1 MKNSKKEKFNP
12 LDLAT
17 RVYYSTA
24 TFGKDTTF
32 THGPRRTEHWGV
44 ENDVFS
50 KYLLITNN
58 KSALSNANF
67 MLGDYFQSSQY
78 IDATHKKFH
87 IIDLDEHDHDA
98 VSIKLT
104 KTHKFKP
111 VASLS
116 KCQKLTRAIANN
128 VGSTNK
134 IAIDSVVK
142 DAFHEMLEPDDF
154 FKFQEVRTEFRVS
167 ISLVKNRRVFKKINV
182 NIGYFTLIVGSKP
195 YDYQEDD
202 SKQKKATRPA
212 LSHPVYKIDDMEFMA
227 IFNDSKKYYC
237 DAVAMFRI

>member
-1 MKNSKKEKFNP
+1 MRNSKKEKFNP

-32 THGPRRTEHWGV
+32 THGPRKSDNWGI

-50 KYLLITNN
+50 KYLLITND
-58 KSALSNANF
+58 KSALANANF
-67 MLGDYFQSSQY
+67 ILRRYFQSSQY

-87 IIDLDEHDHDA
+87 IIDLDEYDHDA

-116 KCQKLTRAIANN
+116 KCQILTRAIARN
-128 VGSTNK
+128 VKSTNNME
-134 IAIDSVVK
+134 IDPIIK
-142 DAFHEMLEPDDF
+142 EAFNEMLEPDDF

-167 ISLVKNRRVFKKINV
+167 ISLVKKRKVFKKINV

-212 LSHPVYKIDDMEFMA
+212 LSNPVYKVDDMEFMA

-237 DAVAMFRI
+237 DAVDMLRI